1 MKRAATVLLML
12 ASTPT
17 FARVQVEQ
25 LGPLRVRGVQP
36 AMAGPFMTKS
46 LEFDRTVLLRSLSV
60 RLLGADG
67 KPDPDQSHFCHLT
80 LADAG
85 VMHVGPMAPQLVT
98 LDLGTRRLEMPAG
111 YGVRLEA
118 RHRYLL
124 NAMLLS
130 NDPAADRTDTFEA
143 TFDLEDEGA
152 PGAPR
157 PLVFWTESVR
167 PEDSGAE
174 PGGRF
179 DWMVAPGFRRFER
192 TFIMPSTM
200 TVHAMTAHLH
210 RYASDLSLVET
221 ATKKVL
227 WSASVSRGTD
237 GVLTRAP
244 SWSGVQP
251 LVLSGGRK
259 YTLSVGYDNTGT
271 TPTPA
276 MGAFYFFIEPP
287 AP

>member
-1 MKRAATVLLML
+1 MIRALTLLVLA
-12 ASTPT
+12 ASPAI
-17 FARVQVEQ
+17 ARLQVEL
-25 LGPLRVRGVQP
+25 LGPLRVRGAQP
-36 AMAGPFMTKS
+36 AMAGPFISRS

-67 KPDPDQSHFCHLT
+67 KPDPDQSHLCHLT
-80 LADAG
+80 LADAA

-130 NDPAADRTDTFEA
+130 NDPDADRTQTFEA
-143 TFDLEDEGA
+143 TFDLADEGA

-157 PLVFWTESVR
+157 PLIFWMTSVR
-167 PEDSGAE
+167 PEDSDAE
-174 PGGRF
+174 PGGRY
-179 DWMVAPGFRRFER
+179 DWMVPPGRRRFER
-192 TFIMPSTM
+192 TLVMPSTM
-200 TVHAMTAHLH
+200 TVHALTAHLH
-210 RYASDLSLVET
+210 RYASELSIVET
-221 ATKKVL
+221 GTKKVL
-227 WSASVSRGTD
+227 WRAKVDRGAD

-244 SWSGVQP
+244 SWSGVEP
-251 LVLSGGRK
+251 LVFAGGRK
-259 YTLSVGYDNTGT
+259 YTLSVDYDNTGAA
-271 TPTPA
+271 PSPA
-276 MGAFYFFIEPP
+276 MGAFYFFLEPP